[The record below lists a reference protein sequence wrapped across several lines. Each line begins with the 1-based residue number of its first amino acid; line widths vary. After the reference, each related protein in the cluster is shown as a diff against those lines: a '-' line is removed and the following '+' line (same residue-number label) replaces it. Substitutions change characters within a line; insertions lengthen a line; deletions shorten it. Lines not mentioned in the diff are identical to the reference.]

1 MLNNSSKLVACL
13 FGAPTFRWQGKVLKL
28 PTRKARALLC
38 YLASEQRA
46 VQREELTEL
55 FWKQGES
62 RNLRRELYRLKQLPG
77 VESWLELDNGVLIHV
92 TTDLSAF
99 MESVEQQDFQKA
111 IKLYQGKADEQLLAG
126 LEPKNAPIF
135 MDWLETKRTELN
147 VLLIDTLQKHT
158 EELENAGRLVE
169 AIELTRQLLEHDPL
183 NESTHRAI
191 MRQEFKRGNLPAALK
206 QYEACRHILAKELD
220 ITPLPETLALAQE
233 IEKAAEQ
240 SLPRSSIQTSIKTK
254 YRIPPKLLRPPV
266 LVGRESEWAEMEK
279 AWQAGK
285 TITIAGTAGSGK
297 TRLMMDFACSKS
309 DNFDLTYGRP
319 GDKTVPYSSLARSL
333 RRFSSNS
340 VPSKAFEPWVCYE
353 LARIVPEYF
362 EEKPLLMTSP
372 EDRMLFS
379 KACVSLF
386 ITVSQIFDALL
397 IDDLHYFDEA
407 SFFIGGYAF
416 SEMLEK
422 GFKTKQIACYRKEEI
437 PPDYNKYLIELAEK
451 GFITYINLT
460 PLDIGAVTKLLIS
473 LEIQQPQ
480 QLAPHIHKLTG
491 GNPQFIVEVLKSLY
505 EQGWQGPE
513 LPERIH
519 LPKQVSS
526 TIEKRLNYLSKDA
539 LRIVRVMSVLKEVA
553 RIQAKHIAE
562 IVGMDYLKA
571 SEVLAELEQ
580 AYIIKDGLFVHD
592 LLLETVFSTIPS
604 PIYPALNQG
613 VAKWLETQ
621 DVAPARIAHHW
632 LEAEES
638 ERALLWRVKAAE
650 VLLTQGET
658 KQACIWLEEVLKA
671 TDPESDL
678 YKQASVLQHEVAK
691 C

>member
-77 VESWLELDNGVLIHV
+77 VESWLELDDGVLIHV

-99 MESVEQQDFQKA
+99 MEAVEQKDFQKA

-126 LEPKNAPIF
+126 LEPKNAPVF
-135 MDWLETKRTELN
+135 MDWLESKREELN
-147 VLLIDTLQKHT
+147 TLLVNALQSHI
-158 EELENAGRLVE
+158 EELENAGRLIE
-169 AIELTRQLLEHDPL
+169 AIEFTRKLLELDPL
-183 NESTHRAI
+183 DESIHRTI
-191 MRQEFKRGNLPAALK
+191 MRQEFKRGDLSAAIK
-206 QYEACRHILAKELD
+206 QYEVCRHLLAKELG
-220 ITPLPETLALAQE
+220 ITPLPETLELAQE
-233 IEKAAEQ
+233 IEKAIKQPPPNASQ
-240 SLPRSSIQTSIKTK
+240 ASIKIRH
-254 YRIPPKLLRPPV
+254 RIPPKLLRPPV

-279 AWQAGK
+279 AWETNK
-285 TITIAGTAGSGK
+285 TIIIAGTAGSGK
-297 TRLMMDFACSKS
+297 TRLMMDFARSKG
-309 DNFDLTYGRP
+309 DNFGLSYGRP
-319 GDKTVPYSSLARSL
+319 GDKTVPYSSAARPLMLHPNTYASEM
-333 RRFSSNS
+333 
-340 VPSKAFEPWVCYE
+340 FEPWVRHE
-353 LARIVPEYF
+353 LARIAPEHF
-362 EEKPLLMTSP
+362 KEKPLPITSP
-372 EDRMLFS
+372 EDRMRMFKAYIIFAETSIQLFGTLLTDDMHFHDKES
-379 KACVSLF
+379 FYMGSYVFKS
-386 ITVSQIFDALL
+386 IT
-397 IDDLHYFDEA
+397 
-407 SFFIGGYAF
+407 
-416 SEMLEK
+416 EK
-422 GFKTKQIACYRKEEI
+422 NSINKQILCYRKEEM
-437 PPDYNKYLIELAEK
+437 PSDYDNHFVELAEQ
-451 GFITYINLT
+451 GFMVYINLR
-460 PLDIGAVTKLLIS
+460 PLDLDAVTKLLIH

-480 QLAPHIHKLTG
+480 QIAPSLHKLTG

-513 LPERIH
+513 VPEQIN

-526 TIEKRLNYLSKDA
+526 TIEKRLHHLSKDA
-539 LRIVRVMSVLKEVA
+539 LRIVRVMSVLKGA
-553 RIQAKHIAE
+553 TRIRTKHIVE

-592 LLLETVFSTIPS
+592 LLLETVFSTIPA
-604 PIYPALNQG
+604 PIYPALNQS

-621 DVAPARIAHHW
+621 DAAPARIAHHW
-632 LEAEES
+632 LEAKEPDQ
-638 ERALLWRVKAAE
+638 ALPWRVRAAE

-658 KQACIWLEEVLKA
+658 EKANKWLEEVLKA

-678 YKQASVLQHEVAK
+678 YKQARVLQYEVAK